1 MTCVAIV
8 GTSHVAALKQG
19 WAQAAPRWPGV
30 SARFFGVLGRQFA
43 RLRLDRDL
51 RLGAGD
57 RPKFAG
63 SIARINGTDHIELG
77 GADAVLRVGLD
88 NRRLAL
94 LRILGDMDVDGLRE
108 TGAPRR
114 MTLPA
119 FRAIAAALAEES
131 VPAKA
136 WRGWSGPRLF
146 VALTPMPTPERL
158 ADQKNRIDP
167 AGRIAA
173 DPAGVRAAVEIFDD
187 AFEAALAPH
196 GVSLLRQPAET
207 LGPDGFT
214 LPSFSRGSR
223 RIANDAPHE
232 DGDHLHMNGDYGAL
246 CLDAFLAALSAQSA
260 DAPVASAAR

>member
-77 GADAVLRVGLD
+77 GAD
-88 NRRLAL
+88 
-94 LRILGDMDVDGLRE
+94 
-108 TGAPRR
+108 PRR